1 MRPSDQVHNY
11 PRMLENILGRLASS
25 PVCDE
30 NKKAILEFHDHII
43 AQGLSLARQTK
54 YLETL
59 FLIGKKISGNF
70 RQLTRNDIVQFI
82 KSVEISNYSD
92 WTKHDYK
99 VIFKI
104 FYRWL
109 KDSRVYPD
117 EVAWIRVRTGGNGIL
132 PEQLISKGDIDKLL
146 EVAYTPRDRA
156 LVLVLFE

>member
-1 MRPSDQVHNY
+1 M
-11 PRMLENILGRLASS
+11 
-25 PVCDE
+25 
-30 NKKAILEFHDHII
+30 
-43 AQGLSLARQTK
+43 SLARQTK